1 MTATDMTA
9 TKLHL
14 VIACLFGVLGIALLA
29 AATHATGA
37 KTTEIA
43 GQMLLFH
50 APALIAVT
58 AARKA
63 GLLHDTVARIALLVL
78 ITGIVLFAGDLA
90 LRGLATV
97 RLFPMASP
105 IGGFAMMGGWIGLG
119 VAAILAKR
127 I

>member
-1 MTATDMTA
+1 MTA

-14 VIACLFGVLGIALLA
+14 AVACLFGVLGIALLA

-43 GQMLLFH
+43 GQMLMFH
-50 APALIAVT
+50 APALIAAT

-63 GLLHDTVARIALLVL
+63 GLLHDVVARIALLVL
-78 ITGIVLFAGDLA
+78 ITGVALFAGDLA
-90 LRGLATV
+90 LRGLATT

-105 IGGFAMMGGWIGLG
+105 IGGFAMMGGWLGL
-119 VAAILAKR
+119 AASAIMAR
-127 I
+127 RA

>member
-1 MTATDMTA
+1 MTA

-14 VIACLFGVLGIALLA
+14 MIACLFGVTGIALLA

-50 APALIAVT
+50 APAILAVT
-58 AARKA
+58 TARRA
-63 GLLHDTVARIALLVL
+63 DLLHDLVARIALSVL
-78 ITGIVLFAGDLA
+78 ISGTVLFAGDLA
-90 LRGLATV
+90 LRGLLAT

-105 IGGFAMMGGWIGLG
+105 IGGFAMMGGWLGLG
-119 VAAILAKR
+119 AAAALAKR
-127 I
+127 L

>member
-1 MTATDMTA
+1 MTA

-63 GLLHDTVARIALLVL
+63 GLLQDKIARIALTVL

-90 LRGLATV
+90 LRGLAAA

-105 IGGFAMMGGWIGLG
+105 VGGFAMMAGWLGLG
-119 VAAILAKR
+119 LSAILAR
-127 I
+127 RV